1 MADAATGNAAQPA
14 AATDAGAAQPPANM
28 AETEQQMSTQKTGQ
42 ATEDKG
48 GNEEQTPPPRG
59 GIEQYY
65 FFLVIAAMF
74 AIMYFMLIRPQKKRE
89 KERQG
94 MLANLKKGDK
104 VETIGGIMGT
114 ITSINDREVVLQV
127 EDGGKLR
134 FTRRAISRPMGEGKG
149 ETVDT
154 T

>member
-14 AATDAGAAQPPANM
+14 LQPPANM
-28 AETEQQMSTQKTGQ
+28 ADVEQQMSTQQTGQ
-42 ATEDKG
+42 ATEEKG
-48 GNEEQTPPPRG
+48 GNQEQQQQQRSG

-89 KERQG
+89 KERQD
-94 MLANLKKGDK
+94 MLGNLKKGDK

-149 ETVDT
+149 DAAESV
-154 T
+154 

>member
-1 MADAATGNAAQPA
+1 MADV
-14 AATDAGAAQPPANM
+14 
-28 AETEQQMSTQKTGQ
+28 EQQMSTQQTGQ
-42 ATEDKG
+42 ATEEKG
-48 GNEEQTPPPRG
+48 GNQEQQQQQRSG

-89 KERQG
+89 KERQD
-94 MLANLKKGDK
+94 MLGNLKKGDK

-149 ETVDT
+149 DAAESV
-154 T
+154 